1 MRLVSKFVG
10 LAAMAVVGLLP
21 SSASAD
27 PYTFTFDSCV
37 SNNWSGCGTDS
48 FLSKLQVEVTQTDAG
63 YVDFKF
69 TNTYVAPD
77 GTTPSITAL
86 YFDLGDTLFT
96 DIAVLSESA
105 GVDFTAGNPTPPD
118 LPAANGADPD
128 FEVTKITTGHGSNK
142 KTVTLGADTQGSPTG
157 IDSPTESVTLRLTL
171 ATGVDFADI
180 ISAIEDGPG
189 VDSLRIAA
197 HIQSLPGGLSDSVIC
212 CGSGDGTPSPEPA
225 SMSLFGL
232 ITLGAAYR
240 MRRRKS
246 VE

>member
-1 MRLVSKFVG
+1 MRFVSKLVG
-10 LAAMAVVGLLP
+10 IAVLSFVGLLP
-21 SSASAD
+21 ASASAD
-27 PYTFTFDSCV
+27 PYTFTFDGCL
-37 SNNWSGCGTDS
+37 SNNWSGCGSDS
-48 FLSKLQVEVTQTDAG
+48 FLSKLQVEVTQTDTG

-69 TNTYVAPD
+69 TNAYVD
-77 GTTPSITAL
+77 LNGNTPSITAI
-86 YFDLGDTLFT
+86 YFDLGQSLFT
-96 DIAVLSESA
+96 DIAVLNESS

-118 LPAANGADPD
+118 APASSGAEPT
-128 FEVTKITTGHGSNK
+128 FEVTKITTGQGK
-142 KTVTLGADTQGSPTG
+142 DKTTVILGADTQGSPTG
-157 IDSPTESVTLRLTL
+157 VDSPTESVTLRLTL
-171 ATGVDFADI
+171 GSGFDFADI

-232 ITLGAAYR
+232 MALGAAYR
-240 MRRRKS
+240 LRRRKT